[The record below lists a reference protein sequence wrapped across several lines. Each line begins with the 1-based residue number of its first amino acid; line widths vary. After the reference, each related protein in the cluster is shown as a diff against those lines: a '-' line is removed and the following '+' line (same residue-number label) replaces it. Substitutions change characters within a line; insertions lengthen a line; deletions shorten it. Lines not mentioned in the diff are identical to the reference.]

1 MAEQEFYTSR
11 YYTSPEIDRRL
22 LQGLYDDVVKRG
34 YPRSK
39 TEFESQLASMVSSK
53 RSSDN
58 EELKDPYIS
67 LITEA
72 LRKTP
77 QILTE
82 TEKTQVRRNL
92 DIPSVLDLTK
102 EKARAEEAEQGLSD
116 RIDKLV
122 VSGGGGGTEV
132 IDNLTSPSKTAA
144 LSANQGKVLNV
155 RLTELEN
162 NVSFTNEGI
171 YESLSDHS
179 DRIEQNAEEINNIKE
194 AISNSGGS
202 GGSSVVTRTEFELV
216 KNQTETNKSG
226 IASLAEDVNAISGD
240 ISNLKQSDEDL
251 SNEITQ
257 AENRLDER
265 IDKVR
270 DGLES
275 EITRA
280 KDAEQDLSYRIDNL
294 VVNGGKDYIILKE
307 DVSFA
312 EQVTKA
318 NTIYEIRYDFDLNG
332 AKATIPEGCVLK
344 FNGGIIKNGSLV
356 FNNTILEGTIEFD
369 GIISIDGKVKN
380 DTIESDNYGFVTDK
394 EKLSF
399 LFNQIRDNVTIIIN
413 GIYNV
418 SYNDLVFTPTS
429 KTFKSGRTI
438 KTYSW
443 KKFDTINNLKLVGN
457 AVINFTNCP
466 TTVYREVLYFSNGL
480 NNSTIQLSA
489 TGDVNFYKVDN
500 DYGLN
505 LIKVMGDSNGNHIA
519 LTCDRLAIP
528 FYFGDYWGND
538 GLTGLINSDITVV
551 NSTDEGTN
559 IGNKYGARIH
569 YARNCNIFIKNSYGH
584 RGLYLGGGISHC
596 KIRTECKYM
605 DTSAAVMIGNTYVN
619 DRIQGANDLYIET
632 HDTGTK
638 GDNSIVPAR
647 VYINSHGGNI
657 DNGISA
663 RDYSVIYD
671 NIEIVATYSA
681 ETSSTTSIMPFIIQ
695 SQGTMDTG
703 RNLVPKDIKKIKCT
717 LILTDGAIVPATGS
731 TVLNIYSTYDGRY
744 DDIDLYYRII
754 NNSSR
759 SDIYASGIFGV
770 NNNHKITIHSD
781 VRVTP
786 YMFRQSLPKSDWLIT
801 NEQYDGS
808 YQLIFKDTP
817 LYLPDYTQTQ
827 WETITGRNEAIP
839 EYIIVEGKKAVS
851 GASRIPQYNKN
862 LTLFKSRGT
871 TAERPAARNGDRYY
885 DTTIQKF
892 IYWDSARGGWIN
904 SDGYAAG
911 NRSGARRTELTDSLT
926 GLDTGLQFYDTLLGK
941 LVIWNGDSWEGLDG
955 STVD

>member
-1 MAEQEFYTSR
+1 MSSRIDNLVIEGGGTGSVEVLDTLDSTSTIAALSANKGRELKETIDGFGEASTKDVTDVISENSQELITSGAVYTAVSNLENINSNVADAFS
-11 YYTSPEIDRRL
+11 TLGMSEE
-22 LQGLYDDVVKRG
+22 
-34 YPRSK
+34 SK
-39 TEFESQLASMVSSK
+39 TDGYEIALAKSTNTAEKTKVKVPVYDTQTPS
-53 RSSDN
+53 
-58 EELKDPYIS
+58 
-67 LITEA
+67 
-72 LRKTP
+72 KTP
-77 QILTE
+77 VGLVDE
-82 TEKTQVRRNL
+82 TFVNNMGIMMDGKIETALEGFNPEGEGSNVTIVQETGTSTTDVMSQKAVTDAIVDEK
-92 DIPSVLDLTK
+92 D
-102 EKARAEEAEQGLSD
+102 RAEEAEKVLSD
-116 RIDKLV
+116 KIGSWVANDYGDTITENLATINKAFEDSV
-122 VSGGGGGTEV
+122 PDEVPTEGSQSTVMSGGV
-132 IDNLTSPSKTAA
+132 YQAIAA
-144 LSANQGKVLNV
+144 EKK
-155 RLTELEN
+155 RT
-162 NVSFTNEGI
+162 
-171 YESLSDHS
+171 D
-179 DRIEQNAEEINNIKE
+179 D
-194 AISNSGGS
+194 AI
-202 GGSSVVTRTEFELV
+202 
-216 KNQTETNKSG
+216 
-226 IASLAEDVNAISGD
+226 IAS
-240 ISNLKQSDEDL
+240 KDEI
-251 SNEITQ
+251 IT
-257 AENRLDER
+257 NR
-265 IDKVR
+265 
-270 DGLES
+270 
-275 EITRA
+275 
-280 KDAEQDLSYRIDNL
+280 
-294 VVNGGKDYIILKE
+294 GKDYVILKE
-307 DVSFA
+307 NVSFA

-318 NTIYEIRYDFDLNG
+318 NTIYEIGYDFDLNE
-332 AKATIPEGCVLK
+332 AEVTIPECCVLK
-344 FNGGIIKNGSLV
+344 FNGGSIKNGSLI
-356 FNNTILEGTIEFD
+356 FNYTILEGTIEFD
-369 GIISIDGKVKN
+369 EIISIDGKVKN

-418 SYNDLVFTPTS
+418 SYNDLVFTPES
-429 KTFKSGRTI
+429 KTFKSGRTT

-443 KKFDTINNLKLVGN
+443 KKFDTVNNLKLVGN

-519 LTCDRLAIP
+519 LTCDRLSIP
-528 FYFGDYWGND
+528 FYFGDYYGND

-551 NSTDEGTN
+551 NSTDEETN
-559 IGNKYGARIH
+559 VGNKYGARIH

-681 ETSSTTSIMPFIIQ
+681 ETSSTTGIMPFIIHD
-695 SQGTMDTG
+695 QGTMDTG

-717 LILTDGAIVPATGS
+717 LILTDGAIVPSTGS
-731 TVLNIYSTYDGRY
+731 IVLNVYSAYDGRY

-759 SDIYASGIFGV
+759 SDIYASGAFGV

-801 NEQYDGS
+801 NDQYDGS
-808 YQLIFKDTP
+808 YRLIFKDTP

-839 EYIIVEGKKAVS
+839 EYIIVEGKKAVN
-851 GASRIPQYNKN
+851 GTSRVPQYNKN

-904 SDGYAAG
+904 ADGYAAG
-911 NRSGARRTELTDSLT
+911 NRSGARRAELTDSLT
-926 GLDTGLQFYDTLLGK
+926 GLDTGLQFYDTSLGK
-941 LVIWNGDSWEGLDG
+941 LVIWNGDWWEDINGNEVTDSG
-955 STVD
+955 NE